1 MGKRKRALK
10 DADEDDEDY
19 EEEKKKTKKK
29 KAPWENVNKEF
40 GKFSSG
46 SDGSGIEDEEELE
59 EMYHEIEDREL
70 MFKSDHEFSCESD
83 NDEDY
88 VEVKRART
96 RKDKGK
102 ADGPETILLCDACD
116 GEFHMYSLRPALMA
130 VPEGDWFCPACNHK
144 KLLSSLTDKLTE
156 LDSLLK
162 KTEAERRRK
171 ERLAFINKGLSKTLP
186 TAQKKESSQKEANYS
201 SDDESSSDTDSEDE
215 VLLPRRCR
223 TKNPIKYN
231 TEEYDSMM
239 NKALQ
244 GDIKYQVKDAPPPAI
259 SDESEESE
267 EDESE
272 KASPGKPRAG
282 QGKGKNIDNCS
293 DESEEESEDSDG
305 GAKKPKPI
313 KMNIN
318 KMKGGK
324 KKRKRLTN
332 LNASDESGDGDSGSD
347 FKLSDE
353 ISEEA

>member
-1 MGKRKRALK
+1 M
-10 DADEDDEDY
+10 
-19 EEEKKKTKKK
+19 
-29 KAPWENVNKEF
+29 V
-40 GKFSSG
+40 
-46 SDGSGIEDEEELE
+46 I
-59 EMYHEIEDREL
+59 
-70 MFKSDHEFSCESD
+70 
-83 NDEDY
+83 
-88 VEVKRART
+88 
-96 RKDKGK
+96 
-102 ADGPETILLCDACD
+102 
-116 GEFHMYSLRPALMA
+116 
-130 VPEGDWFCPACNHK
+130 PEGDWFCPACNHK
-144 KLLSSLTDKLTE
+144 KLLTSLTEKLTE

-171 ERLAFINKGLSKTLP
+171 ERLAFIQKGLSKTLP
-186 TAQKKESSQKEANYS
+186 SAQKQKDANKKEPEFSS
-201 SDDESSSDTDSEDE
+201 DESSSDTDSEDE

-293 DESEEESEDSDG
+293 EESEEDSDES
-305 GAKKPKPI
+305 AEKKPKPI

-324 KKRKRLTN
+324 KKRKKLTT
-332 LNASDESGDGDSGSD
+332 LEGSDESGDGDSGSD
-347 FKLSDE
+347 FKLSEELSDDGDE
-353 ISEEA
+353 FIDDGSGSDSEEYNYRGKKKKGGRGGGEPSRRSTRARRNRLDDDFVVDGSDSEDYAPKKKKSKWASETSESERYVIKHPIYLCNKI

>member
-1 MGKRKRALK
+1 MMKTMKKRRREGRKKRALEKMKALGKEYMVAEKKRKLKKKLRKRKRALK
-10 DADEDDEDY
+10 DADEHDEDY
-19 EEEKKKTKKK
+19 EEKKKKNKELKEKREKKKTKKK

-186 TAQKKESSQKEANYS
+186 TATTRSFS
-201 SDDESSSDTDSEDE
+201 
-215 VLLPRRCR
+215 
-223 TKNPIKYN
+223 
-231 TEEYDSMM
+231 
-239 NKALQ
+239 
-244 GDIKYQVKDAPPPAI
+244 PP
-259 SDESEESE
+259 S
-267 EDESE
+267 
-272 KASPGKPRAG
+272 R
-282 QGKGKNIDNCS
+282 
-293 DESEEESEDSDG
+293 
-305 GAKKPKPI
+305 
-313 KMNIN
+313 IN
-318 KMKGGK
+318 
-324 KKRKRLTN
+324 
-332 LNASDESGDGDSGSD
+332 S
-347 FKLSDE
+347 
-353 ISEEA
+353 